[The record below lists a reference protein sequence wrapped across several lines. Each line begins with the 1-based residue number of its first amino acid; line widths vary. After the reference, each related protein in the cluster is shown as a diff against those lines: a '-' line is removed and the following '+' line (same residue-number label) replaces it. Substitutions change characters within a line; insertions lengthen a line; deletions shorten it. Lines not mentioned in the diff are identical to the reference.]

1 MRSISIIEQ
10 QATRLPREALSEADA
25 ELIWTRYGKQI
36 ELREPT
42 RQTQSQWQLLSDGW
56 VGVFPLRDGLRIY
69 VQPKVPLH
77 SLFGMWDY
85 VYDLNLLIDRRE
97 LYACDTVTAFYSRLA
112 AALAQR
118 LLNRVRKGL
127 ARAYVPQHEH
137 LPYLTGKLNVREQAR
152 SPWQSSLP
160 CDYEDHSADIADNQL
175 IAWVLHL
182 VLRGGECDATAQA
195 LVRKAYHALAGTV
208 SLRPFSAADCMGR
221 RYNRLTADY
230 RPMHVLC
237 QFFLEHISPS
247 HQNGEH
253 TGLPFQVDMARLFER
268 FVAAWLRQHLPAH
281 LQVTPQERVEIG
293 AGGALHFKIDL
304 VIRELGGRVCC
315 VLDTKYKAAPTPAP
329 SDIQQIVTYAEL
341 KGCDTGVLIYPS
353 PMSHAPFVLGNKRV
367 VALPF
372 DLALPIPQA
381 GEAFWQALRGYV

>member
-1 MRSISIIEQ
+1 MPSISIVEQ

-25 ELIWTRYGKQI
+25 ELIWARYGKQI

-42 RQTQSQWQLLSDGW
+42 RQTQWQWQLLSDGW
-56 VGVFPLRDGLRIY
+56 VGAFPLHDGLRIH

-112 AALAQR
+112 SALAQR
-118 LLNRVRKGL
+118 LLSRVRKGL
-127 ARAYVPQHEH
+127 ARAYVPHSER

-152 SPWQSSLP
+152 SPWQSTLP
-160 CDYEDHSADIADNQL
+160 CDYEDHIADIPDNQL
-175 IAWVLHL
+175 IAWVLQL
-182 VLRGGECDATAQA
+182 VLRGGECDAAAQA

-208 SLRPFSAADCMGR
+208 SLRPFGPADCVGR
-221 RYNRLTADY
+221 RYDRLTADY
-230 RPMHVLC
+230 RPMHALC

-247 HQNGEH
+247 HQSGEY

-281 LQVTPQERVEIG
+281 LHVTPQERVEIG

-304 VIRELGGRVCC
+304 VIRELGGRVRC
-315 VLDTKYKAAPTPAP
+315 VLDTKYKAALTPAP
-329 SDIQQIVTYAEL
+329 NDIQQIVTYAEL
-341 KGCDTGVLIYPS
+341 KGCDTGVLIYPCAI
-353 PMSHAPFVLGNKRV
+353 SHAPFVLGNKRV
-367 VALPF
+367 VTLPF

-381 GEAFWQALRGYV
+381 GEAFWPALRGYV